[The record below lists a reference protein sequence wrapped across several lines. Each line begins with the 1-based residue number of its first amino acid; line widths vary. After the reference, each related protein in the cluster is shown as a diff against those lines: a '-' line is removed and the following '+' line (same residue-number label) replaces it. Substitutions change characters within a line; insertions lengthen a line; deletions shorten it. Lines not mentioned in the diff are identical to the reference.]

1 MRNLI
6 MLAVLSTGVTLA
18 GTSDAEA
25 NHRWGGGWGRP
36 HYGYSYGYS
45 PRYYGYS
52 SYSPQHYGYGYSSYY
67 SPRYYGYSSYSPR
80 YYGGYYGGYGY
91 GGYSRYGYGGYGRR
105 GFSLYVGPGG
115 VSVGYNRFR
124 W

>member
-6 MLAVLSTGVTLA
+6 MLAVLGAGVTLA

-25 NHRWGGGWGRP
+25 NHRWRGGWGRP

-45 PRYYGYS
+45 PRYYGYG
-52 SYSPQHYGYGYSSYY
+52 YSPRYYGYSSYY
-67 SPRYYGYSSYSPR
+67 SPRYYGYSSYAPR
-80 YYGGYYGGYGY
+80 YYGSYYSPRYHGGW
-91 GGYSRYGYGGYGRR
+91 GYGGYGRR